1 MNAQQQRGI
10 SLSGLLVALFVVAL
24 LALLGM
30 KVVPEY
36 IEYRQIVASLKK
48 VTAAA
53 GPETTVKQIRDAF
66 DRQANVDYIT
76 SISGADLDVTKEGG
90 KIVVSFAYEKRI
102 PLFGN
107 VSLLLDF
114 SGSSKE

>member
-1 MNAQQQRGI
+1 M
-10 SLSGLLVALFVVAL
+10 SLSGLLVAAFAVAL

-30 KVVPEY
+30 KVIPEY
-36 IEYRQIVASLKK
+36 IEYRQVVASIKK

-53 GPETTVKQIRDAF
+53 GPDTSVRQIREAF
-66 DRQANVDYIT
+66 DRQANVDYISAIT
-76 SISGADLDVTKEGG
+76 GADLDVTKEGG
-90 KIVVSFAYEKRI
+90 RIVVSFSYEKRI
-102 PLFGN
+102 PLFAN